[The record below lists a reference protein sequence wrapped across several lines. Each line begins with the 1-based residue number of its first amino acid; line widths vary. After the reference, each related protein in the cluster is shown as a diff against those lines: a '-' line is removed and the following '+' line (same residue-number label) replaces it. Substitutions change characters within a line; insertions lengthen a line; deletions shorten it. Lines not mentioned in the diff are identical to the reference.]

1 MTTLLSARPLLEAGE
16 RLCPEPVDPV
26 AENCDACGIELVQV
40 PRSVAPMRDEAD
52 VLENAQVLR
61 DRGPAHGQIG
71 SEIADRPR
79 PRLELLEDVTSR
91 GVAQRIERVS
101 VSNHLP

>member
-1 MTTLLSARPLLEAGE
+1 FPLGHLLEAGE

-26 AENCDACGIELVQV
+26 AENGDASGIELVQV

-52 VLENAQVLR
+52 VLENPQVLR
-61 DRGPAHGQIG
+61 DLGPAHRQIG
-71 SEIADRPR
+71 SEVADRPR
-79 PRLELLEDVTSR
+79 SRLELLEEVSSR
-91 GVAQRIERVS
+91 RVAQRVERMS